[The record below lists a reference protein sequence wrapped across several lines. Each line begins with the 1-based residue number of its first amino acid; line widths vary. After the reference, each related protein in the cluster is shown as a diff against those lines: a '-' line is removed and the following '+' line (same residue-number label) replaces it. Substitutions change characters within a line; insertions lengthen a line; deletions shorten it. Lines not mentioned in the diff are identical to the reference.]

1 MTELRAHENTAGQ
14 RGKSIRRRLPAGPA
28 RCRAKFLRFYPK
40 AFRDPD
46 YVDLERAYKWQAH
59 ERWEEQLNRAEFRSL
74 RKAGEFRE
82 IAARAVKIEFADQS
96 DLLIRK
102 NGLA

>member
-40 AFRDPD
+40 GFRDPD

-74 RKAGEFRE
+74 LKAGEFPGDCGACGQDR
-82 IAARAVKIEFADQS
+82 VADQS